1 MVGQCQNFYS
11 RENIIFLTFT
21 ETFQIETHFE
31 ISYLGVL
38 QFGHIK
44 KFQNVFVFFLV
55 FAVRNGNP
63 WLQKSGNGAGQSEQ
77 ILKFID
83 FQLFPVF
90 PTAYLHKL
98 TTIPQKT
105 FEFVLVRLFPVA
117 ESLCQR
123 WCKIK
128 SRASSTLIEVQ
139 LYCGSLDCAVLLQ
152 YRCNQLQYC
161 ETVWIEYCYDLLENS
176 VGLCCYNIAH
186 HEVAATVPQLEG
198 RLRHFI
204 NTLLD
209 SFVLILQIRRVSQVC
224 LTRRRW
230 ESLDCS

>member
-90 PTAYLHKL
+90 PTAYLHQP
-98 TTIPQKT
+98 TTISRTT
-105 FEFVLVRLFPVA
+105 FQCVSVGIFPVA
-117 ESLCQR
+117 ESLLPKMVQNQ
-123 WCKIK
+123 IK
-128 SRASSTLIEVQ
+128 SVINFHRSATFL
-139 LYCGSLDCAVLLQ
+139 
-152 YRCNQLQYC
+152 
-161 ETVWIEYCYDLLENS
+161 W
-176 VGLCCYNIAH
+176 VG
-186 HEVAATVPQLEG
+186 G
-198 RLRHFI
+198 LR
-204 NTLLD
+204 
-209 SFVLILQIRRVSQVC
+209 SFVTISM
-224 LTRRRW
+224 
-230 ESLDCS
+230 